1 MKVDISDLA
10 AEPRACADDERS
22 KSKKKKKKKKK
33 GRKSERRT
41 KHHDDTDGGSHRGRV
56 KGDESTIVH
65 ARDNIRSYLI
75 GGDSGV
81 QDMEE
86 DGPAGVVDGVSIA
99 EGGFEIGEPIA
110 NNDHGVHGDGRS
122 MKRHDSDRQL
132 SNRQGLQRTQRHD
145 SDVSDTDNDDK
156 GNEEGDDDGDDD
168 GCDGDYNNDDGD
180 QLLENH
186 GHIGDQSYGHGGS
199 QSSGFPNTNLIDVE
213 GTLLAAINRYK
224 LQQQLSGT
232 GCTNSSS
239 GISSKGRTTH
249 KIVLSL
255 GQQWYDKLPADHQ
268 RQIDVGISRIIDF
281 ILNQ

>member
-145 SDVSDTDNDDK
+145 SDVSNTNNDDK

-186 GHIGDQSYGHGGS
+186 GHIGDNRGHSSRSNQSV
-199 QSSGFPNTNLIDVE
+199 Q
-213 GTLLAAINRYK
+213 A
-224 LQQQLSGT
+224 
-232 GCTNSSS
+232 
-239 GISSKGRTTH
+239 
-249 KIVLSL
+249 
-255 GQQWYDKLPADHQ
+255 PATSE
-268 RQIDVGISRIIDF
+268 VVK
-281 ILNQ
+281 